1 MRIRIIISAL
11 IILLLAALATA
22 YIPLEYQTSNHMSD
36 YDVYTVSKDHMDQRW
51 AFDNM
56 RQLMISYTN
65 SGRSRSQL
73 DTKMEFYNN
82 IKIRKSVTN

>member
-1 MRIRIIISAL
+1 MNTLKVIISAL
-11 IILLLAALATA
+11 IILLLSVSASA
-22 YIPLEYQTSNHMSD
+22 YIPLEYQTSSYMSD
-36 YDVYTVSKDHMDQRW
+36 YDVYSVSKDHMDQRW

-82 IKIRKSVTN
+82 IRTKK

>member
-1 MRIRIIISAL
+1 MITKKVILIFIIS
-11 IILLLAALATA
+11 LLFIAQASA
-22 YIPLEYQTSNHMSD
+22 YIPLEYQTSTHMSD
-36 YDVYTVSKDHMDQRW
+36 YDVYTVSKSHIDQPW

-73 DTKMEFYNN
+73 DTKMEFYNRLR
-82 IKIRKSVTN
+82 I